1 VRALQHNVPG
11 AREQIVKIPKSP
23 VNGSYFGTC
32 TCGADRMDV
41 VPCEHMAAIALS
53 SMIGSHITPINVM
66 PVWWKR
72 KQWRVQFPLDV
83 YADANITIKSV
94 KADRIPDHCLCLCPE
109 WTAGGKSERPK
120 NGERVKSG
128 LETAMA
134 NASGTKR
141 TKATKRRRCMVC
153 GKFGHDSDCCWL
165 LEKSEDTQLVV
176 VNTCLTQADID
187 DDGKEA
193 SV

>member
-1 VRALQHNVPG
+1 
-11 AREQIVKIPKSP
+11 
-23 VNGSYFGTC
+23 
-32 TCGADRMDV
+32 M
-41 VPCEHMAAIALS
+41 
-53 SMIGSHITPINVM
+53 
-66 PVWWKR
+66 
-72 KQWRVQFPLDV
+72 

-94 KADRIPDHCLCLCPE
+94 KADRIPDHCLRLCPE
-109 WTAGGKSERPK
+109 WTVGGKSGRSK

-141 TKATKRRRCMVC
+141 TKATKRRRYMVC
-153 GKFGHDSDCCWL
+153 GKFGHGSECCWL
-165 LEKSEDTQLVV
+165 LEKSEDTQQVV
-176 VNTCLTQADID
+176 VNTCPIQADID